1 MPPIFAPLLRCSHP
15 IRDGLVHYGLL
26 IGLATASLL
35 LAGCQSTP
43 LPPYQPS
50 TPGSPSTPSG
60 TNTTPA
66 NPNAPRTAPQPS
78 YAGTPRDYRRDGA
91 QHLYSLNAH
100 RIYKG
105 KLPPMLYAVG
115 VLETELDSRGQVI
128 RTHWLRAPKHAPEVI
143 TEIEN
148 TVRNA
153 SPFPAPARLGR
164 MTYTDTWL
172 WDESGRFQ
180 LDTLTEGQE

>member
-1 MPPIFAPLLRCSHP
+1 MPRILTP
-15 IRDGLVHYGLL
+15 VQHYGLL
-26 IGLATASLL
+26 ISLAAAALL

-43 LPPYQPS
+43 MPPHQPDN
-50 TPGSPSTPSG
+50 GPSAPSG
-60 TNTTPA
+60 TNVPSGTPG
-66 NPNAPRTAPQPS
+66 NPNAPRSAPQPS

-91 QHLYSLNAH
+91 QHLYNLNGH

-115 VLETELDSRGQVI
+115 VLETELDAKGRVVS
-128 RTHWLRAPKHAPEVI
+128 THWLRAPKHAPEVM

-148 TVRNA
+148 AVRNA
-153 SPFPAPARLGR
+153 APFPAPARLGR
-164 MTYTDTWL
+164 VTYTDTWL

-180 LDTLTEGQE
+180 LDTLTEGQQ